1 MDNNNKQHSTTRAVS
16 GGGLSIAGV
25 TLLVLTILKL
35 TNCIDMSWGWII
47 FWTLVPS
54 AAITIVAIIISLIIA
69 FIIWIIMKRND

>member
-1 MDNNNKQHSTTRAVS
+1 MDNNDKQHNTTRAVS
-16 GGGLSIAGV
+16 RGGIGVAGV
-25 TLLVLTILKL
+25 IFIVLTILKF

-54 AAITIVAIIISLIIA
+54 AAITVVAIIISLIIA

>member
-1 MDNNNKQHSTTRAVS
+1 MDNNDKQHNTTRAAS
-16 GGGLSIAGV
+16 GGGIGVAGV
-25 TLLVLTILKL
+25 IFIVLTILKF

-54 AAITIVAIIISLIIA
+54 AAITVVAIIISLIIA